1 MRTIFLTIA
10 VAALSVAVAAPVE
23 AATKHRHH
31 PPPQAA
37 PAAPV
42 VSPPV
47 FGGPYA
53 PAYARPG
60 GCYTDEGGGRI
71 APCDHGG
78 GLGGGGGG
86 M

>member
-1 MRTIFLTIA
+1 MRTLFLTIA
-10 VAALSVAVAAPVE
+10 VAAVSVAVVAPAG
-23 AATKHRHH
+23 AATKHRHQ
-31 PPPQAA
+31 PPQHAA

-42 VSPPV
+42 VAPPA

-53 PAYARPG
+53 PSSSYARP

-71 APCDHGG
+71 SPCDHGG
-78 GLGGGGGG
+78 GLGGGG